1 VIPLS
6 LAPLDL
12 SCHKDV
18 THGHYSPDIG
28 PIAGCA
34 RHGHCEIMRRV
45 TLDCLV
51 PRSHYICHW
60 LHVGVDD
67 CILGRS
73 SRLEQH
79 LLPARRGLLE
89 VLRDCIDYSAIR
101 CESRRG
107 SKRIQRM
114 VTHFFSSA
122 AVVFSSQ
129 PSPPFDDCVTRWV
142 RLIQLQRQRTEIM
155 KRDCKCV
162 SMLTLTKVS
171 SAPM

>member
-89 VLRDCIDYSAIR
+89 VLRDCIDYLLVIERLTSELGPR
-101 CESRRG
+101 YLLLKCG
-107 SKRIQRM
+107 GG
-114 VTHFFSSA
+114 
-122 AVVFSSQ
+122 VFIPSSQ
-129 PSPPFDDCVTRWV
+129 VRRWSFHHSPHHPLMIVS
-142 RLIQLQRQRTEIM
+142 
-155 KRDCKCV
+155 RDGCD
-162 SMLTLTKVS
+162 
-171 SAPM
+171 